1 MNYRTTFLNED
12 YCAIEDKD
20 FFVRGLIELPI
31 LGTAE
36 VFCWGA
42 GANWV
47 AKVFTSSLKRRMI
60 RSARSC
66 RQCFLGWAIE
76 LKKRVSWHSQ
86 PENVCASRQ
95 TWPRANV
102 RARADRPPTF
112 AGISPWYGSSA
123 NQGDPD
129 GPGPSLRI

>member
-42 GANWV
+42 GAN
-47 AKVFTSSLKRRMI
+47 
-60 RSARSC
+60 
-66 RQCFLGWAIE
+66 
-76 LKKRVSWHSQ
+76 
-86 PENVCASRQ
+86 
-95 TWPRANV
+95 
-102 RARADRPPTF
+102 
-112 AGISPWYGSSA
+112 
-123 NQGDPD
+123 
-129 GPGPSLRI
+129 